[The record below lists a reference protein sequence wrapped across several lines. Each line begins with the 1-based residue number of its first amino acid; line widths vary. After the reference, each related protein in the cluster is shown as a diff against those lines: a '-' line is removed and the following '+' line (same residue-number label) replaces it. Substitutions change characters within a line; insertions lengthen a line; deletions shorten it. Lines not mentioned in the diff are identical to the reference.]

1 MGINN
6 YLIEYA
12 INTVANRKKFCTLA
26 DFKDVLNKNK
36 GREIYRSMFLYD
48 PNEITK
54 HVEENNSVA
63 RYNGKQAID
72 KLYIDIDLEGQ
83 KQGDVTIN
91 KVGML
96 VNDILE
102 LGVKHEHIN
111 VWFSGRGF
119 HLHLPDIYGFKPS
132 SSIAAQVKATMQR
145 DFAKYIDNIYDNT
158 RLIRASYSLNK
169 KSNRYKVPLP
179 LSAVTSNVWEY
190 TYVLDFA
197 KSNSKMYAHKKLP
210 DEVSELYPNLIPHI
224 PSEKNEKVTKA
235 IFTNVKYKPT
245 KHITCI
251 QHMYNA
257 GYVHGYRHKHL
268 LRLASLWITKFG
280 FPKEAVMS
288 MARAWNNSLTQP
300 LPNEE
305 VSTVLR
311 SITTKDGYNY
321 SCRDEVL
328 SRYCDSKCTLYR
340 YKDLDDNVAAF
351 NSSQMAQILLESYT
365 EDFTNRSFNIKEI
378 FPFMTQDYVIKC
390 GELVVLTGDTKLGK
404 TAFWQYIIANVSI
417 PTLFL
422 SLEVQ
427 AKLMARRFYQIAL
440 NKSKEQIENMFI
452 AGNTDKIEE
461 AVNRLEHLEI
471 IDASTAPDVSQY
483 AEMIDKHDVKII
495 VVDTL
500 DVVQAKFAKKEPL
513 QQQIYIIN
521 ALKNLAVEK
530 DIIVLAVNHLSKSA
544 SYRHKE
550 GEELDVY
557 SAKGA
562 SDVAQKS
569 DKIIAFMGNKQSK
582 KRKIKSLASRDESDF
597 EIVTAFNWKTFSFS
611 KYA

>member
-12 INTVANRKKFCTLA
+12 INTVANRKKFCTLS

-48 PNEITK
+48 PDEITK

-179 LSAVTSNVWEY
+179 LSAVTSNMWEY

-210 DEVSELYPNLIPHI
+210 DEVSELYPNLTPHI

-280 FPKEAVMS
+280 FPKEAVMN
-288 MARAWNNSLTQP
+288 MARIWNNSLTQP

-365 EDFTNRSFNIKEI
+365 EDFTHRSFNIKEI
-378 FPFMTQDYVIKC
+378 FPFMAQDYVIKC

-404 TAFWQYIIANVSI
+404 TAFWQYIIANVTI

-440 NKSKEQIENMFI
+440 NKSKEHEE
-452 AGNTDKIEE
+452 IEE
-461 AVNRLEHLEI
+461 AVNKLEHLQI
-471 IDASTAPDVSQY
+471 IDASTAPDISLY

-569 DKIIAFMGNKQSK
+569 DKIIAFMGSKQSK

-597 EIVTAFNWKTFSFS
+597 EIVTAFDWKTFSFS

>member
-1 MGINN
+1 MGNN
-6 YLIEYA
+6 TYLIEYA
-12 INTVANRKKFCTLA
+12 INTVANRNKFCTLA
-26 DFKDVLNKNK
+26 EFKDVLNKNK
-36 GREIYRSMFLYD
+36 GREIYRSMFLYEPD
-48 PNEITK
+48 EIKK
-54 HVEENNSVA
+54 HHAEHGTVA

-72 KLYIDIDLEGQ
+72 KLYIDVDLEGQ
-83 KQGDVTIN
+83 KQGDATIN
-91 KVGML
+91 KVGEL
-96 VNDILE
+96 VDDIQN

-119 HLHLPDIYGFKPS
+119 HIHLPDIYGFKAG

-179 LSAVTSNVWEY
+179 LSAVTSNKWSY
-190 TYVLDFA
+190 NYVLDFA
-197 KSNSKMYAHKKLP
+197 KTNSKMYAHKKLP
-210 DEVSELYPNLIPHI
+210 DEVSELYPNLLPHI
-224 PSEKNEKVTKA
+224 PSEKNEKITKA

-257 GYVHGYRHKHL
+257 GYVHGHRHKHL

-288 MARAWNNSLTQP
+288 MARTWNNSLTQP

-305 VSTVLR
+305 VSSVLR

-328 SRYCDSKCTLYR
+328 SRYCDSKCTLYK
-340 YKDLDDNVAAF
+340 YKDLDDNVAAV
-351 NSSQMAQILLESYT
+351 NSSQMAQILLEAYT
-365 EDFTNRSFNIKEI
+365 EDFTNRSFNIKDI
-378 FPFMTQDYVIKC
+378 FPFMTQDYVVKC

-404 TAFWQYIIANVSI
+404 TAFWQYIIANIDI

-440 NKSKEQIENMFI
+440 GKSKEQIEDMFI
-452 AGNTDKIEE
+452 AGNTEVIEE
-461 AVNRLEHLEI
+461 AVNKLSHLEI
-471 IDASTAPDVSQY
+471 IDASVAPDVSQY
-483 AEMIDKHDVKII
+483 AEMVDKHDVKII

-530 DIIVLAVNHLSKSA
+530 DIIVLAVNHLSKTA

-569 DKIIAFMGNKQSK
+569 DKMIAFMGNKQSK

-597 EIVTAFNWKTFSFS
+597 EIVTAFDWKTFSFS

>member
-12 INTVANRKKFCTLA
+12 INTIANRKKFCTLA

-36 GREIYRSMFLYD
+36 GRELYRSMFLYHPD
-48 PNEITK
+48 EINK
-54 HVEENNSVA
+54 HFEENGSVA
-63 RYNGKQAID
+63 KYNGKQAID
-72 KLYIDIDLEGQ
+72 KLYIDVDLEGQ
-83 KQGDVTIN
+83 KQGDETIS
-91 KVGML
+91 KVGNL
-96 VNDILE
+96 VNDILA

-119 HLHLPDIYGFKPS
+119 HIHLPDIYGFKPS
-132 SSIAAQVKATMQR
+132 SSIAAQVRATMQR

-158 RLIRASYSLNK
+158 RLIRSSYSLNK

-210 DEVSELYPNLIPHI
+210 DKVSELYPSLLPHI
-224 PSEKNEKVTKA
+224 PSKKNEKVTKA

-257 GYVHGYRHKHL
+257 GYVHGHRHKHL

-288 MARAWNNSLTQP
+288 MARTWNNSLTQP

-311 SITTKDGYNY
+311 SITNKDGYNF

-328 SRYCDSKCTLYR
+328 SKYCDSKCTLYR
-340 YKDLDDNVAAF
+340 YKDLDENITAV
-351 NSSQMAQILLESYT
+351 NSSQMAQILLEAYT

-404 TAFWQYIIANVSI
+404 TAFWQYIIANIDI

-427 AKLMARRFYQIAL
+427 AKLMSRRFYQIAL
-440 NKSKEQIENMFI
+440 NQSKAQIENMFI
-452 AGNTDKIEE
+452 AGDRPKIEE
-461 AVNRLEHLEI
+461 AVNRLEHLQI
-471 IDASTAPDVSQY
+471 IDASTAPDISQY
-483 AEMIDKHDVKII
+483 AEMVDKHDVKII

-513 QQQIYIIN
+513 QQQIYIVN

-597 EIVTAFNWKTFSFS
+597 EIVTAFDWKTFSFS

>member
-1 MGINN
+1 
-6 YLIEYA
+6 
-12 INTVANRKKFCTLA
+12 
-26 DFKDVLNKNK
+26 
-36 GREIYRSMFLYD
+36 
-48 PNEITK
+48 
-54 HVEENNSVA
+54 
-63 RYNGKQAID
+63 
-72 KLYIDIDLEGQ
+72 
-83 KQGDVTIN
+83 
-91 KVGML
+91 
-96 VNDILE
+96 
-102 LGVKHEHIN
+102 
-111 VWFSGRGF
+111 
-119 HLHLPDIYGFKPS
+119 
-132 SSIAAQVKATMQR
+132 
-145 DFAKYIDNIYDNT
+145 
-158 RLIRASYSLNK
+158 
-169 KSNRYKVPLP
+169 
-179 LSAVTSNVWEY
+179 
-190 TYVLDFA
+190 
-197 KSNSKMYAHKKLP
+197 
-210 DEVSELYPNLIPHI
+210 
-224 PSEKNEKVTKA
+224 
-235 IFTNVKYKPT
+235 
-245 KHITCI
+245 
-251 QHMYNA
+251 MYNA

-280 FPKEAVMS
+280 FPKEAVMN
-288 MARAWNNSLTQP
+288 MARIWNNSLTQP

-365 EDFTNRSFNIKEI
+365 EDFTHRSFNIKEI
-378 FPFMTQDYVIKC
+378 FPFMAQDYVIKC

-404 TAFWQYIIANVSI
+404 TAFWQYIIANVTI

-452 AGNTDKIEE
+452 AGNNEEIEE
-461 AVNRLEHLEI
+461 AVNKLEHLQI
-471 IDASTAPDVSQY
+471 IDASTAPDISLY

-597 EIVTAFNWKTFSFS
+597 EIVTAFDWKTFSFS